1 MRLTE
6 ITNIA
11 REKNSK
17 LESILIEIIQHET
30 QKEKRLDKIST
41 I

>member
-17 LESILIEIIQHET
+17 LESILIIIQHET